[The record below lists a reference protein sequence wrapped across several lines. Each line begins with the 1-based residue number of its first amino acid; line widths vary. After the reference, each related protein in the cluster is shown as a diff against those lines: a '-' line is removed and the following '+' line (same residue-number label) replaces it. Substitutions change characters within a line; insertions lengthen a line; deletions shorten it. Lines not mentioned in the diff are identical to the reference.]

1 MQFRF
6 TPEEEAFRW
15 ELLDFLDRELPSGWE
30 GADRFGEEEDEQQEV
45 WEFRRQ
51 FTHKLAE
58 RGWLAMAWPKDYG
71 GLGASHM
78 QQLIYNEVMSY
89 HNAPGAFSMGVA
101 WVGPAIMLYGT
112 DEQKRTYV
120 PRIASGED
128 VWCTLYSEPGAGSDL
143 AALQTRAVLDGD
155 DFVVN
160 GQKIWTS
167 NAHRSQWGW
176 LAARTD
182 PEAPKHKG
190 ISTFVVDMR
199 TPGIAIRPLINMAG
213 MPGFSEVFFDN
224 VRIPKENLVGE
235 LNRGWYQVAVALD
248 FERSGIQTYAGVRR
262 ILERLVDF
270 ARSASPKAARN
281 PQVRLRLAD
290 RAVELE
296 AGTFMAY
303 RVTWMQS
310 RGLIPNYEASISKL
324 YGSELAQR
332 VAHTGLQLL
341 GTYGHLWPG
350 SPWAPL
356 GGRLARSYVTAVG
369 ATIAAGT
376 SEIMRNII
384 AQRGLGLPRD

>member
-1 MQFRF
+1 MDFRY
-6 TPEEEAFRW
+6 TAEEDAFRR
-15 ELLDFLDRELPSGWE
+15 ELLGFLDQELPPNWE
-30 GADRFGEEEDEQQEV
+30 GPDAFGEEEREEQAA

-51 FTHKLAE
+51 FTRKLAD
-58 RGWLAMAWPKDYG
+58 RGWLAMAWPKEYG

-101 WVGPAIMLYGT
+101 WVGPAVMLYGT
-112 DEQKRTYV
+112 DEQKRAYV

-143 AALQTRAVLDGD
+143 AALQARAVQDGD
-155 DFVVN
+155 DFVIN

-182 PEAPKHKG
+182 QQAPKHKG
-190 ISTFVVDMR
+190 ISTFVVDMK
-199 TPGIAIRPLINMAG
+199 TPGITIRPLINMAG
-213 MPGFSEVFFDN
+213 MPGFSEVFFDD
-224 VRIPKENLVGE
+224 VRIPKDNLVGE

-262 ILERLVDF
+262 TLERLVDF
-270 ARSASPKAARN
+270 VRSASPEVAHN

-290 RAVELE
+290 RAVELKT
-296 AGTFMAY
+296 GTFMAY
-303 RVTWMQS
+303 RVAWMQS
-310 RGLIPNYEASISKL
+310 RGLIPNYEASVSKL

-332 VAHTGLQLL
+332 VAQTGLQLL
-341 GTYGHLWPG
+341 GTYGRLWPG
-350 SPWAPL
+350 SAWAPL
-356 GGRLARSYVTAVG
+356 KGRLARSYVSAAG

>member
-1 MQFRF
+1 MDFRYS
-6 TPEEEAFRW
+6 PDEEAFRS
-15 ELLDFLDRELPSGWE
+15 ELLEFLHTELPADWE
-30 GADRFGEEEDEQQEV
+30 GPDAFGEEERQEQAA

-51 FTHKLAE
+51 FTRKLAD
-58 RGWLAMAWPKDYG
+58 RGWLAMAWPKEYG
-71 GLGASHM
+71 GLGAPHM

-101 WVGPAIMLYGT
+101 WVGPAVMLYGT

-128 VWCTLYSEPGAGSDL
+128 VWCTLYSETGAGSDL
-143 AALQTRAVLDGD
+143 AALQARAVRDGD
-155 DFVVN
+155 DFVIN

-182 PEAPKHKG
+182 TEAPKHKG
-190 ISTFVVDMR
+190 ISTFVVDMK
-199 TPGIAIRPLINMAG
+199 TPGVTIRPLINMAG
-213 MPGFSEVFFDN
+213 MPGFSEVFFDD

-248 FERSGIQTYAGVRR
+248 FERSGIQTYSGVRR
-262 ILERLVDF
+262 TLERLINF
-270 ARSASPKAARN
+270 ARSASPEVLRK

-290 RAVELE
+290 RAIELNT
-296 AGTFMAY
+296 GTFMAY
-303 RVTWMQS
+303 RVAWMQS
-310 RGLIPNYEASISKL
+310 RGLIPNYEASVSKL
-324 YGSELAQR
+324 FGSELGQR
-332 VAHTGLQLL
+332 VALTGLQLL

-350 SPWAPL
+350 STWAPL
-356 GGRLARSYVTAVG
+356 KGRLSRSYVSAVG

-376 SEIMRNII
+376 SEIMRNIV
-384 AQRGLGLPRD
+384 AQRGLGLPRN